1 MAREMVNLS
10 DKLETYKQF
19 EDLQDKYDVRTFTWS
34 FFFFLFVFTIWPV
47 KLWIAQIKLKIKKI
61 RFKKLVIQNNALL
74 TMLGEKTEENEEL
87 RMDLQDVKEMYK
99 TQVSL
104 NF

>member
-1 MAREMVNLS
+1 M
-10 DKLETYKQF
+10 
-19 EDLQDKYDVRTFTWS
+19 
-34 FFFFLFVFTIWPV
+34 
-47 KLWIAQIKLKIKKI
+47 

-99 TQVSL
+99 TQVSWEKSMISFSIFKSINL
-104 NF
+104 IFKHLI